1 MLKHNK
7 EWGSYSQRT
16 TYLEKKC
23 QQDAKLSVLGF
34 NEQWK
39 YMLLNKHL
47 FYGLRIFPEAVE
59 VYCMALLMKE
69 TIKNLG
75 AIVSVLNLST
85 NGDEN
90 LTVF

>member
-1 MLKHNK
+1 
-7 EWGSYSQRT
+7 
-16 TYLEKKC
+16 
-23 QQDAKLSVLGF
+23 
-34 NEQWK
+34 
-39 YMLLNKHL
+39 MLLNKHL